1 MDSKSTLKRNTTAV
15 EVARILRS
23 RILNGEFTE
32 GEFIRQEAI
41 ASELEVSRIPVREAL
56 VILESEGF
64 VIREKYR
71 GAVVPKL
78 SIEEIREVYTLR
90 CMIEPYL
97 LQEACPNIDE
107 ATRQEALEL
116 VEQSGQCDDL
126 EAWAELN
133 WSFHRILY
141 AKANL
146 PVTMQILETLLL
158 RADRYLRIQRSLSP
172 RMQNES
178 DTQHIEI
185 LRLIEQEKYDQ
196 AVEALREHISWNE
209 TDMRAAFQRAQ
220 N

>member
-1 MDSKSTLKRNTTAV
+1 M
-15 EVARILRS
+15 EVAKILRS
-23 RILNGEFTE
+23 RILNGDFTE

-64 VIREKYR
+64 VIREKFR
-71 GAVVPKL
+71 GAVIPKL
-78 SIEEIREVYTLR
+78 SIDEIREVYTLR
-90 CMIEPYL
+90 SMLEPYL

-107 ATRQEALEL
+107 ATRQEALQL
-116 VEQSGQCDDL
+116 VEQSGKCDDL
-126 EAWAELN
+126 DTWAELN
-133 WSFHRILY
+133 WSFHRVLY

-146 PVTMQILETLLL
+146 PVTIQILETLLL

-178 DTQHIEI
+178 DAQHIEI

-196 AVEALREHISWNE
+196 AVTALREHIAWNE
-209 TDMRAAFQRAQ
+209 ADMRAAFTQAK